1 MDRPVALVV
10 DRDPAVRALLAGV
23 LEERGFLPL
32 GAETAAD
39 AREVLAAR
47 SIATLV
53 VDLEL
58 AAGAAVGLIDHARE
72 LRPEPLIVGL
82 GDPAATGTGDE
93 TVRSSLFD
101 AIPKPIGRDRIER
114 LARRSVCQLELL
126 EQLRRLQA
134 DLRKR
139 EGYDGIVG
147 RSEAMGRLREEIE
160 RLAWTGEPVW
170 ITGENGAGKELAAR
184 TLHATSPQGDRDFVL
199 VGCAEVREAGELVA
213 EGGALDRA
221 RGGTLFLE
229 ELPELRIDLQEDL
242 DRAVTDHLA
251 RRASGDA
258 TIRFVTGSREQAKRV
273 ASDGRLVPGL
283 REKLSKVELHVPPLR
298 ERREDVALLANHFL
312 AAICEINHL
321 PPVRI
326 SAEALSLLERHD
338 WPENVHELRNAIE
351 QAVILN
357 SDGIIR
363 AADLPDSLRE
373 SGETATAPSARG
385 LSRRTFREAKREV
398 VEAFEQAYLAEL
410 LERHGGNVT
419 AASQQAGML
428 RSALQRLLRKHALK
442 SAEFRKG
449 RRPASR
455 RLPSESVDEV
465 R

>member
-1 MDRPVALVV
+1 
-10 DRDPAVRALLAGV
+10 
-23 LEERGFLPL
+23 
-32 GAETAAD
+32 
-39 AREVLAAR
+39 
-47 SIATLV
+47 
-53 VDLEL
+53 
-58 AAGAAVGLIDHARE
+58 
-72 LRPEPLIVGL
+72 
-82 GDPAATGTGDE
+82 
-93 TVRSSLFD
+93 
-101 AIPKPIGRDRIER
+101 
-114 LARRSVCQLELL
+114 
-126 EQLRRLQA
+126 
-134 DLRKR
+134 
-139 EGYDGIVG
+139 
-147 RSEAMGRLREEIE
+147 
-160 RLAWTGEPVW
+160 
-170 ITGENGAGKELAAR
+170 LAAR